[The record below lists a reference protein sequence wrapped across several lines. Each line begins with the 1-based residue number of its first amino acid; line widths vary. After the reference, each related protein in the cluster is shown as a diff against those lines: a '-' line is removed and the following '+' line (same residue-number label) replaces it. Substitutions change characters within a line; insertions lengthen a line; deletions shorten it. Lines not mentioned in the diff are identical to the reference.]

1 MWASSFIVTVPHW
14 SKVGRLG
21 FIDFNLSSALRGFL
35 SVNEV
40 LLGIAFFFCL
50 ANMLR

>member
-21 FIDFNLSSALRGFL
+21 FIDFNLSSVLRGF
-35 SVNEV
+35 S
-40 LLGIAFFFCL
+40 LGE
-50 ANMLR
+50 